1 MALPMRVYAAQR
13 GINGCSENTLTN
25 HIIINRGGIVVFFRD
40 RSCLVKTIVLV
51 VLLVAIPVLARD
63 EDVVRITI
71 LGTTDLHGNLFD
83 WSYEDGA
90 ENPEIGLVKVHTIVQ
105 QIRAENANTILL
117 DVGDTIQGTLLTD
130 DLYNVSLL
138 DQPHPMITAMNFM
151 EYDAMTLGNHEFN
164 FGLGLIDKIVQ
175 EADFPILSANTY
187 QKSDDTH
194 YVQPYTIKEI
204 EGIRIGILGLTT
216 PKIPMWDGPKVE
228 SLYFTHMASEA
239 EKQIKTLQEEENV
252 DLVIGAMH
260 SGLASTTEGGADS
273 VRYVITRN
281 PELAAVVIGH
291 DHATVAEMV
300 NNTAVGAA
308 RDQGRQVVR
317 IDLKLQRVDGKW
329 EVTSA
334 APSIIE
340 VKNYAASQ
348 ELWGHTRHYHEA
360 TLEFLDA
367 TIGIATA
374 DFHPA
379 SEVPNIPEGQIRD
392 TAVMDLIN
400 AVQLQYTGADV
411 SAAALFKSDSNIKKG
426 NISFNHIFDIYKYPN
441 TLVAV
446 QVTGAELK
454 AYMEWSARYFNTY
467 KPGDVTVSFDPNIRS
482 YYYDMFAGIDYK
494 IDISKPAGE
503 RIVDVIFKGSPL
515 QDDDVLSL
523 VVNDFRYNGLKNL
536 GIISND
542 PHLETDPISVR
553 TMIAEYIREKGTIA
567 PEVDN
572 NWSITGAYLEHPL
585 RDYIVELA
593 QKGKIRVPFSAD
605 GRTPNV
611 KSLNVYELIEE
622 GKIPEEVLKEYD
634 IELKPAA

>member
-1 MALPMRVYAAQR
+1 M
-13 GINGCSENTLTN
+13 
-25 HIIINRGGIVVFFRD
+25 VFRSK
-40 RSCLVKTIVLV
+40 SCLVQTV
-51 VLLVAIPVLARD
+51 VLLVLMLALIFPVLAVD
-63 EDVVRITI
+63 QDTVKITI
-71 LGTTDLHGNLFD
+71 LGTTDVHGNLFD

-90 ENPEIGLVKVHTIVQ
+90 VNHEIGLVKIHTVVE
-105 QIRAENANTILL
+105 QIRRENPNTILL

-138 DQPHPMITAMNFM
+138 DHPHPMIAAMNFM
-151 EYDAMTLGNHEFN
+151 GYDAMTLGNHEFN
-164 FGLGLIDKIVQ
+164 FGLSLIDKIVQ
-175 EADFPILSANTY
+175 EANFPILSANTY
-187 QKSDDTH
+187 QANDDTH
-194 YVQPYTIKEI
+194 YVEPYVVRKIAGIK
-204 EGIRIGILGLTT
+204 IGILGLTT

-228 SLYFTHMASEA
+228 SLYFTHMASET
-239 EKQIKTLQEEENV
+239 EKQIKVLQEVENV
-252 DLVIGAMH
+252 DLIIGAMH
-260 SGLASTTEGGADS
+260 SGLASTTKGGADS

-291 DHATVAEMV
+291 DHAAVAEMV

-308 RDQGRQVVR
+308 RDEGRQVVR
-317 IDLKLQRVDGKW
+317 IDLTLQQKDAKW
-329 EVTSA
+329 EVISA
-334 APSIIE
+334 VPSIIE

-348 ELWGHTRHYHEA
+348 ELWDHTRHYHET

-374 DFHPA
+374 DFHPV

-400 AVQLQYTGADV
+400 SVQLKYTGADV

-446 QVTGAELK
+446 EVTGAELK

-467 KPGDVTVSFDPNIRS
+467 KPGDVTVSFDPDIRS
-482 YYYDMFAGIDYK
+482 YYYDMFAGLDYK
-494 IDISKPAGE
+494 IDISRPAGE
-503 RIVDVIFKGSPL
+503 RIVDVIFKGRPL

-536 GIISND
+536 GIISNE
-542 PHLETDPISVR
+542 PHVETDPVSVR
-553 TMIAEYIREKGTIA
+553 TMIAEYIREKGTIR

-572 NWSITGAYLEHPL
+572 NWSITGADLDHPL
-585 RDYIVELA
+585 RDYIIELA
-593 QKGKIRVPFSAD
+593 QKGEIKVPFSAD

-622 GKIPEEVLKEYD
+622 GKIPEEVLKKYD